1 MNGVVF
7 DLLMIGLNV
16 TSAETSFDDG
26 HDVDD
31 DDDRC
36 DDHHAA
42 AAAAVVVD
50 DVVFVAAVLVN
61 VLVNDL
67 Q

>member
-16 TSAETSFDDG
+16 MSAETSFDDG

-42 AAAAVVVD
+42 AAVVVVD

-61 VLVNDL
+61 VSVNDL

>member
-42 AAAAVVVD
+42 AAVVVVD

-61 VLVNDL
+61 VSVNDL